1 MDKYHKLNIK
11 GKEID
16 LIFNGAF
23 SYKFAQYLG
32 VKDPTAANIGE
43 ALLKNLAEDALG
55 TLKYLIS
62 AGIYGHEFVNND
74 GYQSKYK
81 PSDIGKMLL
90 EMDNEESEKLVNAV
104 FKAFGF
110 DLKAEVDEGDKKK
123 VKKAMA

>member
-1 MDKYHKLNIK
+1 MEKFFKLNIK
-11 GKEID
+11 GQEVD

-32 VKDPTAANIGE
+32 VLDPTASNIGK
-43 ALLKNLAEDALG
+43 ALLDSLQEDSLG

-74 GYQSKYK
+74 SYKSKYR
-81 PSDIGKMLL
+81 PSDIGKLLL
-90 EMDNEESEKLVNAV
+90 EMDNEESERLVNAV

-110 DLKAEVDEGDKKK
+110 DLKAEVDESDKKK
-123 VKKAMA
+123 VKKKAV